1 MKINS
6 KIAAIFM
13 LVILFSGIGIS
24 KGLGVWHTE
33 STKIPAKYTSGE
45 FAGQYNPADI
55 RGSYSFGDI
64 GTNFGVTPEELA
76 KAFAVTTKD
85 PAGFLVK
92 DLGTLYAEAEAE
104 GKAVETDSLRY
115 FVALYTGLPYEASEE
130 PYLPAPAIEILKAQ
144 AKLTPEQISYFE
156 SHTVKPAATATAS
169 AGAAVVT
176 ASGEA
181 EGDENDTTVKGKTTF
196 KEILDWGVPQDKIEE
211 IIKGKIPAAGMAV
224 RDYCSQNGI
233 EFSSIKTAL
242 QGEIDKNM

>member
-33 STKIPAKYTSGE
+33 STKVPAKYTSGE

-55 RGSYSFGDI
+55 RGSYSFGDVSSA
-64 GTNFGVTPEELA
+64 FGVAPEELA
-76 KAFAVTTKD
+76 KAFAVTVKD
-85 PAGFLVK
+85 PAEFLVK
-92 DLGTLYAEAEAE
+92 DLGTLYADAEAE

-115 FVALYTGLPYEASEE
+115 FVALYTRLPYETSEE
-130 PYLPAPAIEILKAQ
+130 SYLPAPAVAILKAQ

-169 AGAAVVT
+169 AGAAVAT

-181 EGDENDTTVKGKTTF
+181 EGDAVKGKTTF

-242 QGEIDKNM
+242 QEEIDKNM